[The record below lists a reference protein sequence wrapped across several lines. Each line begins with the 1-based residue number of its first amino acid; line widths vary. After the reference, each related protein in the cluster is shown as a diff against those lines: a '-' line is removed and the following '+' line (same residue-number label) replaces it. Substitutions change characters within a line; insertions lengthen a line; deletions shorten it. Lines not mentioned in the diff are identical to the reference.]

1 MNQLMSRAKQEWP
14 KLVGLAIWITIIAM
28 YWRYTSVHE
37 LAPLQTVER
46 AVSFLAG
53 NPAGI
58 AIYIGL
64 YLIRPVLFF
73 PSTLFTL
80 AGGYLFG
87 PIHGIAIVLLAGT
100 LSAVVA
106 YMIGR
111 LFGSGFL
118 EESSSTGVI
127 QEYAD
132 RMRRNSFETVLI
144 MRFLFLPFD
153 LVSYFS
159 GFLRV
164 GLSAFVLATALGS
177 IPGTISFV
185 LFGSA
190 FEGGFTGAPPRLQ
203 PAALLLAVSMFVV
216 SLGLSR
222 WFRRFETQRAG

>member
-1 MNQLMSRAKQEWP
+1 MNQLMKRAKQAWP
-14 KLVGLAIWITIIAM
+14 KLVGLAIWLTLIAV
-28 YWRYTSVHE
+28 YWRYTSVHG
-37 LAPLQTVER
+37 LTPLQTVER

-58 AIYIGL
+58 AIYIAL

-87 PIHGIAIVLLAGT
+87 PIYGVAIVLFAGT

-111 LFGSGFL
+111 LFGTGFL
-118 EESSSTGVI
+118 EESSSTGVM
-127 QEYAD
+127 QGYAD
-132 RMRRNSFETVLI
+132 RLRRNSFETVLI

-164 GLSAFVLATALGS
+164 SLPAFVLATALGS

-203 PAALLLAVSMFVV
+203 PAALLLAVSMFVI

-222 WFRRFETQRAG
+222 WFRRVETQRAV